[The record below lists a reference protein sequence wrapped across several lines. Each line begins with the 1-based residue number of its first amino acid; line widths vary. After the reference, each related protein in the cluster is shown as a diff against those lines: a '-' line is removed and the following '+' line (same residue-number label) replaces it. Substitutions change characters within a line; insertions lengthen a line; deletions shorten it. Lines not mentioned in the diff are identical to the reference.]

1 MHIHFIIHESY
12 EGPGALAQ
20 WAETRGHKKSETH
33 LYSGEQLPERVGFD
47 LLIIL
52 GGPQSPQTTVLQ
64 CAYFDV
70 QREVDFIAKSIATG
84 KAVLGVCLGAQLIG
98 EALGA
103 KFEVSP
109 NKEIGYFPI
118 TMTAEG
124 KENSLLQHFQSKEVV
139 GHWHNDMPG
148 LTEHAKI
155 LAYSEGCPRQ
165 IVAYNELVYGFQ
177 CHLEFT
183 QESVQGLIESD
194 FDKKLLNSEKW
205 VQKPTD
211 MLKKNTQTMN
221 ELQFQF
227 LDDLLMR
234 YKLQ

>member
-20 WAETRGHKKSETH
+20 WVETRGHKKSETH
-33 LYSGEQLPERVGFD
+33 LYRGEQLAQVMDFD

-70 QREVDFIAKSIATG
+70 QREVDFIAKSIVAG
-84 KAVLGVCLGAQLIG
+84 KAVLGICLGAQLIG

-103 KFEVSP
+103 KFETSP

-118 TMTAEG
+118 TLTAEG
-124 KENSLLQHFQSKEVV
+124 KANPLLQHFQSKEVV

-148 LTEHAKI
+148 ITEHAKI

-165 IVAYNELVYGFQ
+165 IVAYGEWVYGFQ

-183 QESVQGLIESD
+183 QESVQGLIESA
-194 FDKKLLNSEKW
+194 FDNTLLNSEKW
-205 VQKPTD
+205 VQQPSD
-211 MLKKNTQTMN
+211 ILKKNTQTMN
-221 ELQFQF
+221 NLQFQF
-227 LDDLLMR
+227 LDDLLTR
-234 YKLQ
+234 YKHQ